1 MKRQPI
7 PLDGQINRYVWNQWL
22 YRSSAEKFDRP
33 PFTDEARTSPGHN
46 MAEARASQVINT
58 AEARATTSLGYSVR

>member
-1 MKRQPI
+1 MLPGSFLFGFLWPKDVLR
-7 PLDGQINRYVWNQWL
+7 
-22 YRSSAEKFDRP
+22 
-33 PFTDEARTSPGHN
+33 PFTAEARTSPGHN